1 MKCPNY
7 RSQEFKD
14 LVQRVGETQAYLMY
28 IKNDFEI
35 PGEDVKFDDKLYEE
49 VDQKVYKK
57 VKEANDLKEKLLQN
71 LSLKFQLLEKKQN
84 EASSKESKDSIEK
97 IKNKIKEQIE
107 LITDEN
113 QKQGL
118 LNFVS
123 HAGKTIK
130 IYNKILNN
138 KNSISDLRRIEN
150 YIGSYEILNEVDS
163 YLRKNTEY
171 KDKEIIESALNALRD
186 FKEDYNDTV
195 EEILIN
201 KLSGYSNV
209 IKAKYRDQFE
219 RDYKRENPKESNQ
232 DQDSYNQIMKE
243 VVDEQLNQMKNQI
256 ESEEK
261 DYIRETL
268 LMSPKDIGKI
278 SSLLVDA
285 KGINDHLIQLTTRIL
300 DEADFKT
307 KEKFIR
313 DRKRYY
319 DKFSKILPKI
329 AEADKGKTNGFT
341 QSNFSKKN
349 MEKLYGDILER
360 DSKGRI
366 TGFITEE
373 IRSDYWSLY
382 SKMLSE
388 KELAESEKEK
398 QEIENN
404 FRKTHLKNFKKSLV
418 EASNINENWHNP
430 QWKELNKD
438 LNRKELYDLLVSLQ
452 DESNDLVPKSHSLKK
467 GGRKI
472 PSITSSFSENV
483 EQNGLAY
490 ALKRS
495 AKDSLFIQSDDYM
508 YGDLSEDEKRKKM
521 TVFANEKGQRIDS
534 IALPFRNELSDK
546 NDLSLDLFGSFMTN
560 HFVSINFKQKEFI
573 KEDLLT
579 VQQILEERGKFI
591 DSTDGKSHV
600 QKIKDVFGVT
610 NSEEREIYK
619 EMKGSNKLKLYES
632 LLQDR
637 LLGITR
643 VYGGTLPFGVS
654 VDKATDSLMKISARN
669 FLSWNYLGGA
679 ANALQGNVMNLM
691 EGVKGKHYTEKDLLK
706 GEKIYMKDIGAV
718 LKDIGE
724 YVPKSKTNLLLE
736 KFMDTAMDFSGFAN
750 DILANKKVRR
760 MLGES
765 YSNSANASAEHFVQ
779 STLMYAYLNSIKMQN
794 KKGEFVNKEGKV
806 VERKDAM
813 TLNDAYTVNDGKLIF
828 DKKLVPEG
836 MSGNKQIQIEQ
847 RISSKM
853 KDIVADL
860 HGNHDPKN
868 QAMIQRYWYG
878 RLAMF
883 MRKWIVRT
891 ALKRYRGIG
900 TSLKD
905 LEDLTMDERYYSV
918 AKDSFEEGTYTSFTR
933 FMASQI
939 KKGKEISVKAAVT
952 DFNTLSD
959 EEKGNIRMAV
969 TEMAIVALAFSSS
982 FLLQQLAES
991 VDEEDEKLEG
1001 FIYNFAY
1008 LSERLKGEMLFYVP
1022 GPNIP
1027 ESLRILGSPTATM
1040 TTMSAIY
1047 DVLEQMIP
1055 WNLSEEYTTGKR
1067 KEKNKLLV
1075 KTRRLFDPFY
1085 KNAWDSSAKDKFNYL
1100 KNAK

>member
-7 RSQEFKD
+7 RSEEFKN
-14 LVQRVGETQAYLMY
+14 LVQRVGETQAYLMF
-28 IKNDFEI
+28 IKNDFET
-35 PGEDVKFDDKLYEE
+35 PGENVEFDDKLYKE
-49 VDQKVYKK
+49 VDQEVYRK
-57 VKEANDLKEKLLQN
+57 VKESNDLKEKLLQN
-71 LSLKFQLLEKKQN
+71 LSLKFQLLEKKKN
-84 EASSKESKDSIEK
+84 EASSKASKDSIEK

-118 LNFVS
+118 LNFVA
-123 HAGKTIK
+123 HAGNTIK
-130 IYNKILNN
+130 IYNKILKN
-138 KNSISDLRRIEN
+138 KNSLSDLRRIEN
-150 YIGSYEILNEVDS
+150 YIGAYEILNEVDS
-163 YLRKNTEY
+163 YMRKNTEY
-171 KDKEIIESALNALRD
+171 KDKEIVESALNALRD
-186 FKEDYNDTV
+186 FKEDYNNIV
-195 EEILIN
+195 EEILID
-201 KLSGYSNV
+201 KLSSYSDV

-219 RDYKRENPKESNQ
+219 RDYRRENPKESSQ
-232 DQDSYNQIMKE
+232 DQESYDQEMKK
-243 VVDEQLNQMKNQI
+243 VVDEKLNEIKNQI
-256 ESEEK
+256 EAEEK
-261 DYIRETL
+261 DYVRETL

-278 SSLLVDA
+278 SSLIIDA
-285 KGINDHLIQLTTRIL
+285 KGVNDHLIQLTTRIL

-319 DKFSKILPKI
+319 ESFSKILPKI
-329 AEADKGKTNGFT
+329 AESDKGKKDGFT

-349 MEKLYGDILER
+349 MEKLYGEILER

-373 IRSDYWSLY
+373 IKSDYWGIY
-382 SKMLSE
+382 SEMISE
-388 KELAESEKEK
+388 KELAKDEKERK
-398 QEIENN
+398 EIENN
-404 FRKTHLKNFKKSLV
+404 FRKSNLKNPNKSLV
-418 EASNINENWHNP
+418 EPSNIKDNWHNP

-438 LNRKELYDLLVSLQ
+438 KNRKELYDLLVALQ
-452 DESNDLVPKSHSLKK
+452 NESNDLVPKSHSLKK

-490 ALKRS
+490 AIKRS
-495 AKDSLFIQSDDYM
+495 AKDSLFVQSDDYL
-508 YGDLSEDEKRKKM
+508 YGDLSEDEKKKKM

-546 NDLSLDLFGSFMTN
+546 DDLSLDLFGSFMTN

-579 VQQILEERGKFI
+579 VQQILEERGKFV

-619 EMKGSNKLKLYES
+619 GMKGSNKLKLYES

-643 VYGGTLPFGVS
+643 VYGGTLPFGIS

-669 FLSWNYLGGA
+669 FLSWNYLGGT
-679 ANALQGNVMNLM
+679 ANALQGNVMNLL
-691 EGVKGKHYTEKDLLK
+691 EGVKGKHYTADDLLK
-706 GEKIYMKDIGAV
+706 GEKIYMKDIGNV

-724 YVPKSKTNLLLE
+724 YLPKSKTNLLLD
-736 KFMDTAMDFSGFAN
+736 KFMDTAMDFSGFSN
-750 DILANKKVRR
+750 EILSNKKVRR
-760 MLGES
+760 MLNES
-765 YSNSANASAEHFVQ
+765 YSNSANTSAEHFVQ

-806 VERKDAM
+806 VDRKDAM
-813 TLNDAYTVNDGKLIF
+813 TLNDAYKAEDGKLVF
-828 DKKLVPEG
+828 DKNLIPEG
-836 MSGNKQIQIEQ
+836 MSGNRQSQIEQ

-891 ALKRYRGIG
+891 VLKRYRGMG

-905 LEDLTMDERYYSV
+905 VDELTMDEKYYSV
-918 AKDSFEEGTYTSFTR
+918 SKDSFEEGTYTSFTR

-939 KKGKEISVKAAVT
+939 KKGKEISVKAAMT
-952 DFNTLSD
+952 DFSTLSN
-959 EEKGNIRMAV
+959 EERGNIRMAV

-982 FLLQQLAES
+982 FLLKQLAES
-991 VDEEDEKLEG
+991 VDEDDEKLEG
-1001 FIYNFAY
+1001 IIYNFAY
-1008 LSERLKGEMLFYVP
+1008 LSERLKGEMMFYVP

-1040 TTMSAIY
+1040 STMSAIY
-1047 DVLEQMIP
+1047 DVFEQMTP
-1055 WNLSEEYTTGKR
+1055 WNLTEEYTTGKR
-1067 KEKNKLLV
+1067 RGKNKLLV

-1100 KNAK
+1100 KNSK